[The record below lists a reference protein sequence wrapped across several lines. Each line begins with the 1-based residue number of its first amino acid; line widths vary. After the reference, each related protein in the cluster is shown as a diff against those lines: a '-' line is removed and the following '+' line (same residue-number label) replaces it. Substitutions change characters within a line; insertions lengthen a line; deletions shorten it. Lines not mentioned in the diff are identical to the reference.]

1 MLYKILLNEM
11 YGVEKEDEQI
21 KKEEGWYQIKL
32 GKDQTGWVYQKYAK
46 EI

>member
-1 MLYKILLNEM
+1 VLE
-11 YGVEKEDEQI
+11 VADEGWVYAVI